1 MSQTTNQNGI
11 YRHLMP
17 KIEDWPVAQLSKARD
32 VFIAELNQFVFD
44 NLLKSNNLS
53 VNELLSR
60 SIYMEVQRTK
70 NTPWKVDPP
79 GERKYWKDL
88 SILLEQTTDREDKEE
103 AEFAIL
109 KRIINRYNEEIVGTF
124 NPKHFRFSR
133 IFLTS
138 LFKRLFN
145 KYFAGYWR
153 WGSKKL
159 LSSKMKTLG
168 NLDLIRSLFDRGTVV
183 VLPTHY
189 SNLDSI
195 MVGYAIDTNTGMP
208 AFSYGAGLNL
218 YNVEI
223 VAYFMNRLGAF
234 RVDRRKKNPIYLE
247 CLTSMS
253 SLSLTRGV
261 NSIFFPG
268 GTRSRSGK
276 TEEKV
281 KLGLISSVIEAQR
294 LLLEQKSEKKIFVV
308 PLNLGYHFVL
318 EASQLI
324 DQHLQAIDR
333 EKFLKKNVQPISFK
347 HVMRFLRDMFTTD
360 SEVYLSF
367 GEPIDVFGNKVD
379 ENGISYDK
387 FDKEIKVSDY
397 FLSNGHITSNAQR
410 ESIYAKNL
418 GESIVHAYKKYNP
431 ILSSNIAAFT
441 AFHLIYLNEGENGLM
456 HLMNQNNTR
465 FELPLDLYYDTVTK
479 VIEALLEQKNQVSF
493 SFEPWHDARAIAD
506 MGIEKLGVYHF
517 EKVLKIKDNT
527 LICNNIQILYY
538 YHNRLTNYEI
548 EKQLGWEIV

>member
-1 MSQTTNQNGI
+1 MSQTTNQNAT

-17 KIEDWPVAQLSKARD
+17 KIEDWPVAKFSKDRHN
-32 VFIAELNQFVFD
+32 FISELNEFVFK
-44 NLLKSNNLS
+44 NLLKSNSHSLND
-53 VNELLSR
+53 LLSR
-60 SIYMEVQRTK
+60 SIYMEMQRTK

-88 SILLEQTTDREDKEE
+88 SIELEKSTEREDKEE
-103 AEFAIL
+103 VEVAIL
-109 KRIINRYNEEIVGTF
+109 KKIINRYNEEIVGTF

-138 LFKRLFN
+138 FFKRLFN
-145 KYFAGYWR
+145 TYFGGYWR
-153 WGSKKL
+153 WGTKNT
-159 LSSKMKTLG
+159 LSQKIKIMG

-183 VLPTHY
+183 VVPTHY

-281 KLGLISSVIEAQR
+281 KLGLISSVVEAQR
-294 LLLEQKSEKKIFVV
+294 LLLDQKSEKKIFVV

-324 DQHLQAIDR
+324 DQHLQTIDR
-333 EKFLKKNVQPISFK
+333 EKFIKRPSQPISFK
-347 HVMRFLRDMFTTD
+347 NVIRFLKAMFVTD
-360 SEVYLSF
+360 SEVYASF
-367 GEPIDVFGNKVD
+367 GEPVDVFGNKVD
-379 ENGISYDK
+379 ESGISYDK
-387 FDKEIKVSDY
+387 FDKEVKVSDY
-397 FLSNGHITSNAQR
+397 FLSNGVITSNAQR

-418 GESIVHAYKKYNP
+418 GEAIVQAYKTHNP

-441 AFHLIYLNEGENGLM
+441 AFHLIYIRERENGLI
-456 HLMNQNNTR
+456 HLINQNTTK
-465 FELPLDLYYDTVTK
+465 FEIPLEEFYDAAKK
-479 VIEALLEQKNQVSF
+479 VVDVLLEQKQHLTF
-493 SFEPWHDARAIAD
+493 SFEPWQEPKTIAD
-506 MGIEKLGVYHF
+506 LGIKKLGAYHF
-517 EKVLKIKDNT
+517 EKILKIKDNI

-538 YHNRLTNYEI
+538 YHNRLSNYDI

>member
-1 MSQTTNQNGI
+1 MPQTTESFQI
-11 YRHLMP
+11 YRHLIP
-17 KIEDWPVAQLSKARD
+17 KIEDWPVAIFSKNRSE
-32 VFIAELNQFVFD
+32 FIISLNDFVFD
-44 NLLKSNNLS
+44 NLIKSNSDNIS
-53 VNELLSR
+53 DLLSK
-60 SIYMEVQRTK
+60 SIYMEMQRTK

-79 GERKYWKDL
+79 GEKKYWKDL
-88 SILLEQTTDREDKEE
+88 SIELEKSQEREDKIE
-103 AEFAIL
+103 AQHDIL
-109 KRIINRYNEEIVGTF
+109 KKIIHRYNEEIVGTF
-124 NPKHFRFSR
+124 NPKHFKFSR

-138 LFKRLFN
+138 FFKRLFN

-153 WGSKKL
+153 WGSKQVLQQKI
-159 LSSKMKTLG
+159 KTIG
-168 NLDLIRSLFDRGTVV
+168 PLDVIRDLFDKGTIV

-234 RVDRRKKNPIYLE
+234 RVDRRKKNRIYLE

-253 SLSLTRGV
+253 SLSLTQGV

-294 LLLEQKSEKKIFVV
+294 QLLQNGSDKKIYVV
-308 PLNLGYHFVL
+308 PLNIGYHFVL
-318 EASQLI
+318 EANNLI
-324 DQHLQAIDR
+324 HQHLQTVER
-333 EKFLKKNVQPISFK
+333 EKFVRKQIQPITFRK
-347 HVMRFLRDMFTTD
+347 VLKFLKDMFTKE
-360 SEVYLSF
+360 SEVYMSF
-367 GEPIDVFGNKVD
+367 GEPLDVFGNKVD
-379 ENGISYDK
+379 ENGKSYDR
-387 FDKEIKVSDY
+387 FDREVLVKDY
-397 FLSNGHITSNAQR
+397 FLSDGKITSNPQR

-418 GESIVHAYKKYNP
+418 GESIVYAYKKFNV
-431 ILSSNIAAFT
+431 ILSSNVAAFT
-441 AFHLIYLNEGENGLM
+441 AFHLIYEAEKETGLVHLLNQG
-456 HLMNQNNTR
+456 NTK
-465 FELPLDLYYDTVTK
+465 FEIPWDSYLNHVKK
-479 VIEALLEQKNQVSF
+479 VINILLSNKSQWTF
-493 SFEPWHDARAIAD
+493 SFENWNDPEVIATE
-506 MGIEKLGVYHF
+506 GINKLGIYHF
-517 EKVLKIKDNT
+517 ESVLVSKNNV

-548 EKQLGWEIV
+548 ENQMGWDIV